1 MQILNKIL
9 AYRPQQHAKRITHH
23 DQEEFIP
30 GMQGRFTLKLIN
42 IICHINKMKEK
53 APRNYLT
60 CCTESMWWI
69 SPLSHYKNT
78 YRTMNRRKLSQYN
91 WWQIRKTH
99 NEHQT
104 QWGQT
109 ESISTTKIN
118 NKARMPAFITSTQHS
133 SASPTAGGREREIK
147 GIQTVDKEE
156 VKSLQMFHKKPARHR
171 KSIHK
176 NQLHFYTK
184 KIWKGNY

>member
-30 GMQGRFTLKLIN
+30 GIQGRFTLKLIN

-118 NKARMPAFITSTQHS
+118 NKARMPAFER
-133 SASPTAGGREREIK
+133 SANVYAMIRYKFESNSQLAGAEA
-147 GIQTVDKEE
+147 QTPGECVCYD
-156 VKSLQMFHKKPARHR
+156 
-171 KSIHK
+171 
-176 NQLHFYTK
+176 
-184 KIWKGNY
+184 